1 MDNEASR
8 YIASLAVELREIALR
23 AGLTTSVYLLDM
35 LILENKGRIAGGEER
50 RRQEERFG

>member
-35 LILENKGRIAGGEER
+35 LILENKGRIAEGEER